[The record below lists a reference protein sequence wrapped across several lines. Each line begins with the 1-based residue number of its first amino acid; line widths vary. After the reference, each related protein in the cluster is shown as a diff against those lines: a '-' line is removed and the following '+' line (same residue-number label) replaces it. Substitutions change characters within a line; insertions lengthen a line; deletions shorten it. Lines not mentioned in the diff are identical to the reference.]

1 MARFHGPDEPVYTIQ
16 VASRLTNVSAP
27 MLRYLERMG
36 LVQPTR
42 TEGNI
47 RLYSENDLELI
58 SRISYLIR
66 EAKVNAAGVKVI
78 LQMEV
83 GHAIVIADEDEEK
96 ESQEG

>member
-1 MARFHGPDEPVYTIQ
+1 VMPMARFHGPDEPVYTIQ
-16 VASRLTNVSAP
+16 VAARLTSVSAP

-58 SRISYLIR
+58 LRIAYLIR

-83 GHAIVIADEDEEK
+83 GQAIVIGDDGKDDAE
-96 ESQEG
+96 

>member
-16 VASRLTNVSAP
+16 VAARLTSVSPP

-47 RLYSENDLELI
+47 RLYSENDLELVQ
-58 SRISYLIR
+58 RIAYLIR

-83 GHAIVIADEDEEK
+83 AHAVFIEEDPK
-96 ESQEG
+96 DDDPQD

>member
-16 VASRLTNVSAP
+16 VAARLTSVSAP

-58 SRISYLIR
+58 QRIAYLIR

-83 GHAIVIADEDEEK
+83 GHAFVIGEEK
-96 ESQEG
+96 EDEDDGS

>member
-1 MARFHGPDEPVYTIQ
+1 MSKFHGPDEPVYTIQ
-16 VASRLTNVSAP
+16 VAARLTSVSPP

-36 LVQPTR
+36 LVLPTR

-47 RLYSENDLELI
+47 RLYSENDLELVQ
-58 SRISYLIR
+58 RIAYLIR

-83 GHAIVIADEDEEK
+83 GRAVIISDIDKGEDE
-96 ESQEG
+96 Q